1 MTNTVINYTELPL
14 RGKEKA
20 IFFLSIITAGLAVG
34 ILFYDSFAVSAV
46 TAALLLMAMPQYK
59 EKVVRKHQQELLL
72 QFKDLLY
79 SISASVSS
87 GRNMADALAEAK
99 VFCGSSYEKSDY
111 IMIELDHMTAMLS
124 NGNETDTEVLYDFAR
139 RSGLSDAE
147 DFARVYENCKASGAN
162 LNHAIEE
169 AVRMIGDK
177 IELENELKSQLA
189 QKIFEGRIVGASPFL
204 IVLMIRLTAPDY
216 IKPMTESTQGLI
228 ITTIAV
234 GLMAVS
240 LLMTERINKIEI

>member
-1 MTNTVINYTELPL
+1 
-14 RGKEKA
+14 
-20 IFFLSIITAGLAVG
+20 
-34 ILFYDSFAVSAV
+34 
-46 TAALLLMAMPQYK
+46 
-59 EKVVRKHQQELLL
+59 
-72 QFKDLLY
+72 
-79 SISASVSS
+79 
-87 GRNMADALAEAK
+87 
-99 VFCGSSYEKSDY
+99 
-111 IMIELDHMTAMLS
+111 MIELDHMTAMLS

-169 AVRMIGDK
+169 AVRIIGDK

-216 IKPMTESTQGLI
+216 IKPMTENTQGLI